1 MTFLPIVDR
10 ELRVASRLTATYR
23 NRALTAAVV
32 ALVAMA
38 MLLFGAFVPFPSRVG
53 GRMFATLSFLI
64 AVFCG
69 LEGLRK
75 TADCLSEEKREGTLG
90 LLFLTDLK
98 GYDVILGKLSA
109 TSLNSIYGLL
119 AMLPILALSLML
131 GGVTPGE
138 FWRMALALANLLFFS
153 LCAGIW
159 VSARS
164 ESERNAVAGTLLLIV
179 SLLFFPGLGS
189 VDGLH
194 VISPIFAYGHAF
206 SSAYSGD
213 PGGYWR
219 SLLITQLL
227 CWLLLAW
234 ASRTVRWSWREKIR
248 TATELRWKE
257 RREQWRFGGATQR
270 AKLRAQLLEINPVLW
285 LVSRNVRERLIRW
298 FLPGIWVAI
307 MLIFTAYNVND
318 LSESLTVVM
327 LSGFCINL
335 VWLALLGSQA
345 SQNSAE
351 IRRDNALELLL
362 STPFSVDQIIHGQIL
377 ALKRAFLAP
386 ILASL
391 LLEIMGLPCAVYVR
405 GEVSGVE
412 VIICVVGTVSYLLL
426 FALNALAMTW
436 TGMWF
441 GLSSKSGNQAAFK
454 PLLYVLLPPLLGLP
468 LCFFGLPIL
477 FVWPLIWFLWS
488 KQKVQSEFR
497 KLALQQYSFDPKTSG
512 WWSNQANN
520 PAQTPL
526 PFTRKG
532 ADFPQDK

>member
-10 ELRVASRLTATYR
+10 ELRVASRLTTTYR

-64 AVFCG
+64 AIFCG

-138 FWRMALALANLLFFS
+138 FWRMALVLANLLFFS

-164 ESERNAVAGTLLLIV
+164 REERSAVTGTGILI
-179 SLLFFPGLGS
+179 SSFLFLPWLARQAP
-189 VDGLH
+189 LY
-194 VISPIFAYGHAF
+194 VISPA
-206 SSAYSGD
+206 SAYHSAFDAFYLTD
-213 PGGYWR
+213 PNSYWR
-219 SLLITQLL
+219 TLLITQLI
-227 CWLLLAW
+227 CWSLLAW
-234 ASRTVRWSWREKIR
+234 ASRTVRWSWRDKV
-248 TATELRWKE
+248 TSMPSMRWQ
-257 RREQWRFGGATQR
+257 QWRQHRKFGNPSQR
-270 AKLRAQLLEINPVLW
+270 AKLRAQLLDINPALW
-285 LVSRNVRERLIRW
+285 LASRIIHLRLGMFSLVGLATIMAFTVGIFSKDVFADYLFR
-298 FLPGIWVAI
+298 FLPAFAFVVNFTW
-307 MLIFTAYNVND
+307 LICVGSHA
-318 LSESLTVVM
+318 SHSL
-327 LSGFCINL
+327 
-335 VWLALLGSQA
+335 
-345 SQNSAE
+345 AE
-351 IRRDNALELLL
+351 LRCNNGLETLL
-362 STPFSVDQIIHGQIL
+362 STPLSTDQIIRGQIL
-377 ALKRAFLAP
+377 ALKRVFLAP
-386 ILASL
+386 IVTALS
-391 LLEIMGLPCAVYVR
+391 LEIITLIGGA
-405 GEVSGVE
+405 
-412 VIICVVGTVSYLLL
+412 IVVGENETLGVFIFFVPLYLCI
-426 FALNALAMTW
+426 FALNALAATW
-436 TGMWF
+436 AGMWF
-441 GLSSKSGNQAAFK
+441 GFSSKSGTQAAFK
-454 PLLYVLLPPLLGLP
+454 TLVYVLLASLIGIPF
-468 LCFFGLPIL
+468 CFFGFPIL

-512 WWSNQANN
+512 WWSNQASKS
-520 PAQTPL
+520 AQGPRIIYA
-526 PFTRKG
+526 PKR
-532 ADFPQDK
+532 